1 MCMRGDPAKT
11 EQQLGLENVPPVEAL
26 VRLVRW
32 SVRYHAT
39 HADYM
44 RVICMENMP
53 ARQVVKKPRV
63 N

>member
-1 MCMRGDPAKT
+1 MCMRRIRET

-32 SVRYHAT
+32 SVRISRHPRGLYAGDLHGEYA
-39 HADYM
+39 
-44 RVICMENMP
+44 
-53 ARQVVKKPRV
+53 ARQVSYKPRV

>member
-1 MCMRGDPAKT
+1 MYARIRET

-32 SVRYHAT
+32 ERALYAT

-44 RVICMENMP
+44 RVILHGRTCS
-53 ARQVVKKPRV
+53 AASG
-63 N
+63 